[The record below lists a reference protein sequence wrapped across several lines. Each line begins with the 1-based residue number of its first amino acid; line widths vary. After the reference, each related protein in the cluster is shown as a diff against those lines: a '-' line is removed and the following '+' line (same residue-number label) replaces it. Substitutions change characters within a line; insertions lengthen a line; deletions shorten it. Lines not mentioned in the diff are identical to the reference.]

1 MADMYFGLTKS
12 VFGILCS
19 DLAWPFKA
27 VGLSEEL
34 IPLVIGCFAR
44 GNNSFILGGKMKSNN
59 VIFAGVAVALTA
71 MSSSAYAQH
80 TSQRPI
86 QIKNESGQKAEIY
99 WVDPSSKRMVLQNPS
114 MANGQTLALSE

>member
-1 MADMYFGLTKS
+1 
-12 VFGILCS
+12 
-19 DLAWPFKA
+19 
-27 VGLSEEL
+27 
-34 IPLVIGCFAR
+34 
-44 GNNSFILGGKMKSNN
+44 MKSNN

-71 MSSSAYAQH
+71 MSSSAYAQHQH